1 MCGEY
6 FVPDMVEKT
15 VGSPTVAAL
24 SAGTLAQSYSSE
36 SWWPEV
42 VEVLL
47 TCLRPATRRPPA
59 RHVEYS
65 SYARVYT
72 HAAQISVETVSQ
84 G

>member
-1 MCGEY
+1 MWMLSILQLKLWAYQDCWILRYPLLYEEHRAGTSSRRKWMCGEY

-42 VEVLL
+42 VEVL
-47 TCLRPATRRPPA
+47 
-59 RHVEYS
+59 
-65 SYARVYT
+65 
-72 HAAQISVETVSQ
+72 
-84 G
+84 